1 MNELSMCKQT
11 AVG

>member
-11 AVG
+11 LG